1 MWSLHWSQQDCGG
14 FFQTGKACCCLA
26 QMAASVPVLDYDVE
40 LNIEPYLQLYHS
52 KDKDN
57 VKLYKQ
63 LYKKTRDTC

>member
-1 MWSLHWSQQDCGG
+1 
-14 FFQTGKACCCLA
+14 
-26 QMAASVPVLDYDVE
+26 MAASVPVLDYDVE

-57 VKLYKQ
+57 VKLHKQ